1 MKDIKIELNANEA
14 SGEAYWRKRCD
25 TVEAELARL
34 RDELHRAD
42 IALSESPFH
51 GQEELAEA
59 SLADG
64 IRNYRSAVEAELI
77 RLRAENKAL
86 QADAALVRAVRRI
99 PDMAKLWHAESRWY
113 LHPGDA
119 PCLPLGTGNSLEAA
133 LQAAGLME
141 GEK

>member
-1 MKDIKIELNANEA
+1 MKDIKIELNTSNA

-25 TVEAELARL
+25 TVETELA
-34 RDELHRAD
+34 
-42 IALSESPFH
+42 
-51 GQEELAEA
+51 
-59 SLADG
+59 
-64 IRNYRSAVEAELI
+64 

-86 QADAALVRAVRRI
+86 QADAELVRAVRRI

-141 GEK
+141 VKR

>member
-1 MKDIKIELNANEA
+1 MSDQFYCARCGGLFNCSPKARPTWCDDCRKQEQKEYQAEYYKRRKSEL
-14 SGEAYWRKRCD
+14 
-25 TVEAELARL
+25 T
-34 RDELHRAD
+34 
-42 IALSESPFH
+42 
-51 GQEELAEA
+51 
-59 SLADG
+59 
-64 IRNYRSAVEAELI
+64 

-86 QADAALVRAVRRI
+86 QADAELVRAVRRI

-141 GEK
+141 GEEK